1 MDHVVLAAAPR
12 GRAHA
17 TREQPSQR
25 EEETFHKKVYR
36 IAKLIRDGNCDKIR
50 HETETYPESIKKK
63 LLHDTVQMCHR
74 ANYNSEGCR
83 LPDYLEYITAFGY
96 ALICILKK
104 TKNTLD
110 ESERNGDLEEGE
122 DVVFDE
128 SKDTEFLETIRD
140 LGGVNVNDS
149 FKIKIFGFDPTEIT
163 PMQLVASWLNQK
175 LEIQKDSSIS
185 PLSLL
190 HKYDLSAKY
199 VLTILLKMG
208 AFSLQANNL
217 PSPFYFT
224 FITMKKE
231 SFNFLCSQGI
241 GFSNN
246 DPLPLFEA
254 IESRNWKIC
263 FEMLERNIGNRN
275 MNFDPNKAL
284 STKDGKRKL
293 ILFEAIKK
301 RKWEAIMKMKDLR
314 VNPMARDSEN
324 RLPLPYLELFIKHGY
339 ENSTDKNYAND
350 VKSFLSRWI
359 EKYIVSNHYH
369 YYGDSDKKLIQN
381 SDDEREEGEIN
392 EDEDEDEDEE
402 DNYSLG
408 TPESPSRP
416 NRSFSPE
423 VDDPYEEKEENLSIG
438 SPQSPSHHFR
448 RRSSSSEDE
457 EHQMQLTKKS
467 SSSSAAEEEQEE
479 EDWNGDDISSASP
492 KSPSPRPRSSRSRS
506 RSSSSEPSK
515 VHTTEKKENDSE
527 DSSESEDDEF
537 PASKITT
544 RRSTRKQ
551 SQSDSDSSSSSSDD
565 DDTPV
570 IPRGRT
576 LRNVSKLEKPKVIQ
590 SKVEREEAQKAEA
603 AAKRAKA
610 QAKAAA
616 QRAKAEA
623 QAAAKR
629 AKEEAKAEAKAAT
642 SAATKRT
649 KGRGGGGGGGGRTA
663 KRVRDEASDPEDPDW
678 SHKNTKKKTN
688 NTLAATKQRPKI
700 KEDAAEYIPP
710 QQTRSGRRVRTP
722 NRMLV

>member
-467 SSSSAAEEEQEE
+467 SSSSAAAAEEEEEEEE

-506 RSSSSEPSK
+506 RSRSSSSEPSK
-515 VHTTEKKENDSE
+515 VHTTEKQENDSE

-537 PASKITT
+537 PARKITT
-544 RRSTRKQ
+544 RRSTRGQ

-576 LRNVSKLEKPKVIQ
+576 RRNVSTLEKPKVIQ
-590 SKVEREEAQKAEA
+590 SKVEREE
-603 AAKRAKA
+603 AKRAKA

-649 KGRGGGGGGGGRTA
+649 KGRGGGGGGGRTA

-722 NRMLV
+722 IRMLV